1 MTGRNDP
8 CPCGSGRKF
17 KKCCLDLGS
26 GPDVRGLPWNPSHPV
41 WQAFRRQEEDRESR
55 RLAYGNVKDII
66 STEFK
71 GQRVVAVGN
80 QLFASSAFKTFPD
93 FLFAYVKQALGN
105 SWGECELRKPLEDR
119 HPVMQWYDHFCRA
132 QAGRE
137 PGPDGMY
144 SMEPDGICA
153 AYLYLA
159 YDLYVLRHHALL
171 QEEVLKR
178 LRRADQ
184 FPGARYELLVTAA
197 FIRAG
202 FDIEFEDES
211 DQSKK
216 HPEFIAVHKDSGF
229 KMALEAKARHRHV
242 AAVLANP
249 PDEPRVDSLL
259 RNAAAKAGDLPYAVS
274 VDVAL
279 PPEAASSVPS
289 WVPKVESELASVI
302 DESGGISPFDL
313 VFFTNVPHLYGE
325 SGEGDPARHFYA
337 VRPEQSRV
345 PEALVETLGAAFEQY
360 GRVPNAFP
368 RESFIDAV

>member
-26 GPDVRGLPWNPSHPV
+26 GLDVGGLPWNPSHPV
-41 WQAFRRQEEDRESR
+41 WQAFQRQEEDRESR

-71 GQRVVAVGN
+71 GQRVVAVGD
-80 QLFASSAFKTFPD
+80 QLFASSAFRTFPD
-93 FLFAYVKQALGN
+93 FLFAYVKQVLG
-105 SWGECELRKPLEDR
+105 SGWGENELRKPLGER
-119 HPVMQWYDHFCRA
+119 HPVMQWYDHFCHARA
-132 QAGRE
+132 ERK
-137 PGPDGMY
+137 PGPDGVY

-171 QEEVLKR
+171 QEEVLRR

-184 FPGARYELLVTAA
+184 FRGARYELLVTAV

-211 DQSKK
+211 DSSKK

-229 KMALEAKARHRHV
+229 RMALEAKARHRHV
-242 AAVLANP
+242 ATVLANP
-249 PDEPRVDSLL
+249 PKEPRVDGLL
-259 RNAAAKAGDLPYAVS
+259 RNAAAKAGGIPYAVS

-279 PPEAASSVPS
+279 PPEPASNVPS
-289 WVPKVESELASVI
+289 WIPQVQSELASII
-302 DESGGISPFDL
+302 DELEGKNPFDL
-313 VFFTNVPHLYGE
+313 VFFTNVPHQYGE
-325 SGEGDPARHFYA
+325 SGEGDPARHYYA
-337 VRPEQSRV
+337 VWPEGSRI
-345 PEALVETLGAAFEQY
+345 PDSLVEALGAAFEQY
-360 GRVPNAFP
+360 GRVPNGFP

>member
-26 GPDVRGLPWNPSHPV
+26 GPDVGGLPWNRSHPV
-41 WQAFRRQEEDRESR
+41 WQAFQRQEEDRESR
-55 RLAYGNVKDII
+55 RLAYGSVKDII

-71 GQRVVAVGN
+71 GQRVVAVGDR
-80 QLFASSAFKTFPD
+80 LYASSAFRTFPD
-93 FLFAYVKQALGN
+93 FLFAYVKEALG
-105 SWGECELRKPLEDR
+105 SGWGENELRKPLGER
-119 HPVMQWYDHFCRA
+119 HPVLQWYDHFCHA
-132 QAGRE
+132 QAE
-137 PGPDGMY
+137 LKPGPDGVY

-171 QEEVLKR
+171 QEEVLRR

-184 FPGARYELLVTAA
+184 FRGARYELLVTAT

-211 DQSKK
+211 DTSRK
-216 HPEFIAVHKDSGF
+216 HPEFIAVHKESGF
-229 KMALEAKARHRHV
+229 RMALEAKARNRHV
-242 AAVLANP
+242 ATVLANP
-249 PDEPRVDSLL
+249 PNEPRVDSLL
-259 RNAAAKAGDLPYAVS
+259 RNAAAKAGGIPYAVS

-279 PPEAASSVPS
+279 PAEPASCVPS
-289 WVPKVESELASVI
+289 WIPKVQSELASVI
-302 DESGGISPFDL
+302 DELEGENPFDL
-313 VFFTNVPHLYGE
+313 VFFTNVPHQYGE
-325 SGEGDPARHFYA
+325 SGEGDPARHYYA
-337 VRPEQSRV
+337 VWPESSRIPDV
-345 PEALVETLGAAFEQY
+345 LVEALGAAFEQY
-360 GRVPNAFP
+360 GRVPSGFP